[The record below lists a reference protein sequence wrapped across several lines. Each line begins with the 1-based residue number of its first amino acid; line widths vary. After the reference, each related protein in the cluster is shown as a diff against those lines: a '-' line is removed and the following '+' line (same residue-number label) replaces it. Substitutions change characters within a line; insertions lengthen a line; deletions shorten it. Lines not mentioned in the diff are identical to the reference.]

1 MKTFTI
7 ILSLFMLF
15 KPVLPVLEYV
25 VFYDYIKN
33 ELCVNKEKPELE
45 CNGKCHLKKGMAKAA
60 GSENTKEK
68 HRFSVIDNH
77 ISVYQEMLFSQ
88 NQLLFLQ
95 SISKK
100 IFFFY
105 RIDYTFSFSYFIFRP
120 PVLK

>member
-1 MKTFTI
+1 
-7 ILSLFMLF
+7 MLF